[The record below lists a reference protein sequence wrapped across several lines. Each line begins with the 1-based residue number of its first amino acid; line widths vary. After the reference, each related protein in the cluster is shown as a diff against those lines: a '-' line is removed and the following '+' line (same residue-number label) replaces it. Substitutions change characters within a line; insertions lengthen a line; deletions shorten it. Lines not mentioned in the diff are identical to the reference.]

1 MLPCSTTKTLV
12 INYTSASGILPAGG
26 YTIQWR
32 AVGTTT
38 WNTVSNKT
46 SNPISIPNVPTCYS
60 IEGKILADC
69 GDGVLNELET
79 FAVTGIETSCS
90 NYILLDSATYT
101 YTPCSSK
108 DSISVY
114 NNEGTPQTVC
124 AVEGTITGGQFTR
137 IGACLN

>member
-12 INYTSASGILPAGG
+12 INYASASGILPAGG

-32 AVGTTT
+32 AVGNTT

-46 SNPISIPNVPTCYS
+46 ANPITIPNVPTCYS

-79 FAVTGIETSCS
+79 FAVTGISTTCS
-90 NYILLDSATYT
+90 SYQLIDTGDYT
-101 YTPCSSK
+101 YTPCNEGEARV
-108 DSISVY
+108 IY
-114 NNEGTPQTVC
+114 NNETLPQTVC
-124 AVEGTITGGQFTR
+124 AVEGSVTGGQFTR
-137 IGACLN
+137 IGACV